1 MSPLVQFLQQLSGS
15 KLCQH
20 CLSRLAVPGFA
31 LRLCDDGGWLAHL
44 GARASG
50 SIFMVSLEI
59 MNHLLLT
66 ASLFAVDRLT
76 GVTDKIEA

>member
-1 MSPLVQFLQQLSGS
+1 MSGVLESIRSGS
-15 KLCQH
+15 KLGQH
-20 CLSRLAVPGFA
+20 LLSRMAVPGFA
-31 LRLCDDGGWLAHL
+31 FRLCGDGGWLTHL
-44 GARASG
+44 GARASR

-76 GVTDKIEA
+76 GVTDKIKA